1 MLVNISYSVDFEEV
15 PEVVNRFLR
24 DDIKKM
30 IDFEIAEGVIEAI
43 DSLEPEKEN
52 IGKCIKTI
60 ESIRELLMKVDMRL
74 SDCSNILIGYSKY
87 MIDQVQNQDSSEP
100 GDMSELQEELK
111 NLKQTLEDSY
121 NETAGG

>member
-15 PEVVNRFLR
+15 PEVVNKFLR

-30 IDFEIAEGVIEAI
+30 IDFEIAEGVTEAI
-43 DSLEPEKEN
+43 DSSDPEKEN

-87 MIDQVQNQDSSEP
+87 MIDQVQNQDNSEL
-100 GDMSELQEELK
+100 GDVSELQEELK